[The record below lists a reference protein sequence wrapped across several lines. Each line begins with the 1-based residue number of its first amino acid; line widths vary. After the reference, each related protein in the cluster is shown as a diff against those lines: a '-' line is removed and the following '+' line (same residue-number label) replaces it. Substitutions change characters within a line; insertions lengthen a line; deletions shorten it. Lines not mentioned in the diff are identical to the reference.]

1 MLEYLQTGY
10 KFRVFILLESLL
22 EGNQN
27 QITKTQIKSKK
38 NKLKQQFK
46 TKKQKKAFA
55 KKESEVEK

>member
-46 TKKQKKAFA
+46 TKKQEKAFA